1 MDVLKM
7 NNIQNNRHGD
17 HSIRSTLLALLGL
30 LAALG
35 LMALSSQARAQVP
48 VEPTVQAEA
57 PVPTGNEAC
66 KTCHETNEQHRLN
79 IYHSDCLVC
88 HTPTT
93 EHLEEGGRG
102 NIKLPDSNT
111 CLACHQYNDHKR
123 MNWAFSEHSK
133 AGVECRQCHGNH
145 APKVKELPPQLMKT
159 DKDSALCMSCHQ
171 DVAARLTLTSHHP
184 VREGA
189 LSCVNCHA
197 PHDARQTSLFSKN
210 ERCTQCHQ
218 NVRGPKVFEHPPVV
232 EDCLICHNP
241 HGSPNRRL
249 LQLAQPMQCVQCHS
263 LAITMH
269 GGMNLNGAQM
279 RNCVNCHSAIHGS
292 HSDPEL
298 KY

>member
-1 MDVLKM
+1 M
-7 NNIQNNRHGD
+7 
-17 HSIRSTLLALLGL
+17 RSTHLIILGV

-35 LMALSSQARAQVP
+35 LLALSGQALAQTQTKTQTQ
-48 VEPTVQAEA
+48 EQAGVLRKA
-57 PVPTGNEAC
+57 PVPIGNDAC
-66 KTCHETNEQHRLN
+66 KNCHVTNEHHQRD
-79 IYHSDCLVC
+79 IFHSDCYAC

-93 EHLEEGGRG
+93 KHLQEGGRG
-102 NIKLPDSNT
+102 NIELPDSNT
-111 CLACHQYNDHKR
+111 CLTCHQYNDHKR

-159 DKDSALCMSCHQ
+159 DRDSALCMSCHQ

-197 PHDARQTSLFSKN
+197 PHDAKQTSLFGKN
-210 ERCTQCHQ
+210 DQCNQCHQ
-218 NVRGPKVFEHPPVV
+218 NVRGPKVFEHAPVV
-232 EDCLICHNP
+232 EDCTICHNP

-249 LQLAQPMQCVQCHS
+249 LQIAQPMQCLQCHS
-263 LAITMH
+263 IAASLH
-269 GGMNLNGAQM
+269 GGTNLNGAQM

-292 HSDPEL
+292 HSDPKL